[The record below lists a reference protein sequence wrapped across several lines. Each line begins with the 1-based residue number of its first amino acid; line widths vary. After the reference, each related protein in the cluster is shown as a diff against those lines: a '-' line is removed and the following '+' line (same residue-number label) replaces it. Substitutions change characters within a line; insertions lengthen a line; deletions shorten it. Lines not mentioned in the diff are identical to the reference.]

1 MSALYPNHYCE
12 SVYQLEPSALEAL
25 GVRLLL
31 ADLDNTLA
39 AYSDQAAAPRLRQ
52 WKDELEGRG
61 IRLFLVSNS
70 RKPGRAKR
78 FADSL
83 GIPWIGRAGKPSRK
97 GFVRAM
103 EEAGCGPEE
112 TAMVGDQIFTDIL
125 GGNRAGVTTIL
136 VRPVSL
142 DNAFRRLRF
151 RLETPFRRRGVPLGR
166 EGRL

>member
-83 GIPWIGRAGKPSRK
+83 GRASSGPW
-97 GFVRAM
+97 
-103 EEAGCGPEE
+103 
-112 TAMVGDQIFTDIL
+112 
-125 GGNRAGVTTIL
+125 
-136 VRPVSL
+136 
-142 DNAFRRLRF
+142 
-151 RLETPFRRRGVPLGR
+151 RRRAAVRRRRPWWGIRSSPIFWAATGPA
-166 EGRL
+166 